1 MTTEMKEIIIKKEDA
16 VFWLD
21 KSGCWCNDGGKF
33 RKKKII
39 DFFHQSI
46 ANDDDGYF
54 VSQIRDD
61 ILEKVYFRYED
72 TALFVFEV
80 SFNDDI
86 VLKLNTGKQLPLIPS
101 NLYIMNDNL
110 YMTREDETIKF
121 SERALMQIS
130 SIIEEDTD
138 SRENRDKRDGSLALN
153 WKGTIFRIME
163 KTTQPGLNLD
173 S

>member
-1 MTTEMKEIIIKKEDA
+1 MKEIVIKKKDA

-21 KSGCWCNDGGKF
+21 KSGCWRNDGGKF

-46 ANDDDGYF
+46 AKDDDGYF

-72 TALFVFEV
+72 TALFVFAV
-80 SFNDDI
+80 LFNDDI
-86 VLKLNTGKQLPLIPS
+86 VLKLNTGSQLPLIPS
-101 NLYIMNDNL
+101 DLYIMNDNL
-110 YMTREDETIKF
+110 YMTCEDETIKF
-121 SERALMQIS
+121 SERALVQIS
-130 SIIEEDTD
+130 SIIEEYKD
-138 SRENRDKRDGSLALN
+138 SGENRDKKNSSLVLH
-153 WKGTIFRIME
+153 WKGNRFCIME
-163 KTTQPGLNLD
+163 NINQPELNPG

>member
-16 VFWLD
+16 VFRLD

-46 ANDDDGYF
+46 AKDDDGYF
-54 VSQIRDD
+54 VSQIRDG

-72 TALFVFEV
+72 TALFVFAV
-80 SFNDDI
+80 IFNDDI
-86 VLKLNTGKQLPLIPS
+86 ILKLNTGSQLPLIPS
-101 NLYIMNDNL
+101 DLYIMNDNL
-110 YMTREDETIKF
+110 YMTRGDETIKF
-121 SERALMQIS
+121 SERALMQIF
-130 SIIEEDTD
+130 SIIEEDKESGED
-138 SRENRDKRDGSLALN
+138 SALVLH
-153 WKGTIFRIME
+153 WKGNTFRIME
-163 KTTQPGLNLD
+163 NPNQ

>member
-1 MTTEMKEIIIKKEDA
+1 MKEIIIKKEDA

-39 DFFHQSI
+39 DFFHHSI
-46 ANDDDGYF
+46 AKDDDGYF
-54 VSQIRDD
+54 VSQVRDD
-61 ILEKVYFRYED
+61 VFEKVYFRYED

-80 SFNDDI
+80 IFNDDI
-86 VLKLNTGKQLPLIPS
+86 VLKLNTGKQLPLVPS

-110 YMTREDETIKF
+110 YMTCEDETLKF
-121 SERALMQIS
+121 SERALVQIS
-130 SIIEEDTD
+130 SIIREDKDNREGRDAKD
-138 SRENRDKRDGSLALN
+138 SSLVLH
-153 WKGTIFRIME
+153 WKGNKFHIME
-163 KTTQPGLNLD
+163 NPNQ